1 MIKKPP
7 INRKVQKIL
16 SNDILMQKLS
26 EKVYKLMLEEIQNE
40 RDRNPNYRR

>member
-7 INRKVQKIL
+7 INYKVQKIL

-26 EKVYKLMLEEIQNE
+26 EKVYKLMLEEMQNE